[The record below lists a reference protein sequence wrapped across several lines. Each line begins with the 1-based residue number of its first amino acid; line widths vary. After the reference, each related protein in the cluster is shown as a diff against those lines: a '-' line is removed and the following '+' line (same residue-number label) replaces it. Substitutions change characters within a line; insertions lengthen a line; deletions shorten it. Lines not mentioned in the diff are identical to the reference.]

1 MESKAMCL
9 DFLEK
14 QRTKA
19 ANGELY
25 VNYFSVR
32 TDVSD
37 IKRAI
42 IDSSSAEDAYIKIS
56 KILTDCDYSFDNIYY
71 REDCYEYLIEM
82 GLEKEEA
89 MFLTKKIARGFCY
102 HVNFQV
108 ESDKL
113 PESFL
118 QWTKGVRYLPRR
130 KFFEEAFIPNTIHK
144 TLIIKEFD
152 DYYYKQLNKT
162 LPQKIKNGEI
172 EWIFSYGDKLIS
184 KGSKPVF
191 NAVKKIVE
199 TKNCENS
206 YIDSKILYSKCQEL
220 YEKYKNRKF
229 WFSWFNN

>member
-14 QRTKA
+14 QRIKA
-19 ANGELY
+19 AKGELY

-32 TDVSD
+32 MDVSD

-56 KILTDCDYSFDNIYY
+56 KLLTDCDYYFDNIYY
-71 REDCYEYLIEM
+71 REECYEYLIGK
-82 GLEKEEA
+82 GLDEEEA

-113 PESFL
+113 PEDFL

-130 KFFEEAFIPNTIHK
+130 KFFEEAFIPNTIHR
-144 TLIIKEFD
+144 TLVIKEFD
-152 DYYYKQLNKT
+152 DYYYRQLKKS
-162 LPQKIKNGEI
+162 LPDKIANGEV
-172 EWIFSYGDKLIS
+172 EWIYSYGDRLIAGGNKS
-184 KGSKPVF
+184 VF
-191 NAVKKIVE
+191 KEIKKIVE

-206 YIDSKILYSKCQEL
+206 YIDSELLYSKCQEL
-220 YEKYKNRKF
+220 YEKYKNKKF
-229 WFSWFNN
+229 WFRWFK